1 MSKFRAALVVLALV
15 ATATCG
21 SSPQAPTAPNTGTGG
36 SGTDSNTITG
46 TEHVGWTQAAASL
59 DAARAFTYLMYV
71 DASPT
76 ALTGVTCQAAASAG
90 SYNCTAPLPRLTSG
104 RHELT
109 ISATDT
115 AGAESAQSAPIIVTV
130 R

>member
-1 MSKFRAALVVLALV
+1 MNKFRAALVVLALV
-15 ATATCG
+15 AIGACG
-21 SSPQAPTAPNTGTGG
+21 SNPQAPTAPNTGG
-36 SGTDSNTITG
+36 GTDSNTING
-46 TEHVGWTQAAASL
+46 TERVGWTQAAAGL
-59 DAARAFTYLMYV
+59 DAARAFTYLMYI

-76 ALTGVTCQAAASAG
+76 ALTGVTCQSSASAG
-90 SYNCTAPLPRLTSG
+90 SYSCTAPLPRLTSG

-115 AGAESAQSAPIIVTV
+115 NGVESPQSAPLVVTM